1 MSIPLRAASVF
12 IPRGDI
18 FSTQSFG
25 TEEGSVA
32 FVGIVEMVFG
42 GTVVVD
48 VVVVVVV
55 VIVVVLK
62 VAEREGC
69 VVKAGYNCK
78 GGRKGQ
84 KPLR

>member
-1 MSIPLRAASVF
+1 ML
-12 IPRGDI
+12 
-18 FSTQSFG
+18 TQTFG
-25 TEEGSVA
+25 TEEDSGA
-32 FVGIVEMVFG
+32 LVGVVEMVFG
-42 GTVVVD
+42 GTVVV
-48 VVVVVVV
+48 VVVVVL
-55 VIVVVLK
+55 VVLK

>member
-1 MSIPLRAASVF
+1 MF

-62 VAEREGC
+62 VAERVGC
-69 VVKAGYNCK
+69 VVKGGCK

-84 KPLR
+84 KALR

>member
-1 MSIPLRAASVF
+1 ML
-12 IPRGDI
+12 
-18 FSTQSFG
+18 TQTFG
-25 TEEGSVA
+25 TEEDSGA
-32 FVGIVEMVFG
+32 LVGVVEMVFG
-42 GTVVVD
+42 GTVVV
-48 VVVVVVV
+48 VVVVL
-55 VIVVVLK
+55 VVLK

>member
-1 MSIPLRAASVF
+1 MCSYPEGTF
-12 IPRGDI
+12 

-25 TEEGSVA
+25 TEEGSGA

-55 VIVVVLK
+55 VVVVIVVVLK
-62 VAEREGC
+62 VAERVGC
-69 VVKAGYNCK
+69 VVKGGYK
-78 GGRKGQ
+78 GGRKG
-84 KPLR
+84 

>member
-1 MSIPLRAASVF
+1 MSIHLRAARVF

-25 TEEGSVA
+25 TEEGSGA

-55 VIVVVLK
+55 VVLK
-62 VAEREGC
+62 VAERVGC
-69 VVKAGYNCK
+69 VVKGGCK